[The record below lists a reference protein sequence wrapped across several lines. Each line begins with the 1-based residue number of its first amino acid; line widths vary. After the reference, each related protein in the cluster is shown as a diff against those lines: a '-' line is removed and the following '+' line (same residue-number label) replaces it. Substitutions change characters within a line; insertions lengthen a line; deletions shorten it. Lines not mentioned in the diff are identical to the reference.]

1 MGLLDRLSS
10 RRTES
15 HEPAEGAVS
24 RVEEPVFATKALRKF
39 LAALSHKPNP
49 VLLDLSPVV
58 GSNLTFFGEH
68 LGCRVLVDDVFQ
80 EIDRHVQQERL
91 DDLPAFLSARF
102 PQEPESFDGILCW
115 DVMDYLDKNAAQ
127 ALATQLMRILKPDG
141 VLLALFGTVPP
152 TDSHYTRY
160 IIVDDTTMKTRPY
173 PAARPRQS
181 ALVNR
186 QILNLFEHLRV
197 SDSFL
202 LQSHLR
208 EILFRKPAAEPR

>member
-10 RRTES
+10 RRTDH
-15 HEPAEGAVS
+15 HEPAEAAAS
-24 RVEEPVFATKALRKF
+24 REEEPVFATKALRKF
-39 LAALSHKPNP
+39 LSAVSSKPNP

-80 EIDRHVQQERL
+80 EIDRHVQQEKL
-91 DDLPAFLSARF
+91 DALPAFLSARF
-102 PQEPESFDGILCW
+102 PQDAESFDGILCW
-115 DVMDYLDKNAAQ
+115 DVMDYLDKVAAQ
-127 ALATQLMRILKPDG
+127 ALATQLMRILKPEG
-141 VLLALFGTVPP
+141 ALLALFGTVAP

-160 IIVDDTTMKTRPY
+160 IIVDDLTMKTRPY
-173 PAARPRQS
+173 AAARPRQS
-181 ALVNR
+181 ALNNR
-186 QILNLFEHLRV
+186 QILNLFEQLRV

-208 EILFRKPAAEPR
+208 EILFRKPAAEAR

>member
-10 RRTES
+10 RRTEQ
-15 HEPAEGAVS
+15 HEPAHAAAS

-39 LAALSHKPNP
+39 LSAVSSKPDP

-58 GSNLTFFGEH
+58 GANLTFFGEH

-80 EIDRHVQQERL
+80 EIDRHVRQEQV
-91 DDLPAFLSARF
+91 DDLPAFLSSRF

-127 ALATQLMRILKPDG
+127 ALATQLMRILKPEG
-141 VLLALFGTVPP
+141 ALFALFGTVPP

-160 IIVDDTTMKTRPY
+160 IIVDDATMKTRPY

-181 ALVNR
+181 ALNNR
-186 QILNLFEHLRV
+186 QILNLFEPLRV

-208 EILFRKPAAEPR
+208 EILFRKPAADPR